1 MTIRNTKDG
10 GGSILMGVDSVHR
23 SLREKQRMERLE
35 LILQAAEQVF
45 TEKGYYDIS
54 LDEIARRVGIG
65 TATIYSHFSSKEDLM
80 VAAIFERA
88 LRRVALHVQEIAAI
102 QQNAVE
108 KLTELFQFLISD
120 DFFLRRAQLYYSL
133 GNSPEAQKA
142 LSDRLGSISENARIF
157 SDTLAA
163 VIEQG
168 KISAEF
174 RQDIATSTMLKA
186 FISLVRAQS
195 VKDRLAGN
203 YEDGSPAELLKVYL
217 SGIAAKATTTE

>member
-1 MTIRNTKDG
+1 MAIRISKDG
-10 GGSILMGVDSVHR
+10 KGGIQITVDSVHR
-23 SLREKQRMERLE
+23 SLREKQRQERQE

-88 LRRVALHVQEIAAI
+88 LQRVALHIQELAAI
-102 QQNAVE
+102 QQNAIE

-142 LSDRLGSISENARIF
+142 LNDRQGSISENARIF
-157 SDTLAA
+157 SETLAA

-168 KISAEF
+168 KAAGDF

-186 FISLVRAQS
+186 FISIVRAQS

-203 YEDGSPAELLKVYL
+203 YEDVSPAELLQVYI
-217 SGIAAKATTTE
+217 SGIAVQATTTK

>member
-1 MTIRNTKDG
+1 M
-10 GGSILMGVDSVHR
+10 SVDNVHR
-23 SLREKQRMERLE
+23 SLREKQRQERQE

-88 LRRVALHVQEIAAI
+88 FQKVTQHVQEIAAI
-102 QQNAVE
+102 QQNALE
-108 KLTELFQFLISD
+108 KLPQLFQFLISD
-120 DFFLRRAQLYYSL
+120 DFFLRRAQLFYSL
-133 GNSPEAQKA
+133 GSSPEAQKA
-142 LSDRLGSISENARIF
+142 LNAHQGTIAENARVF

-168 KISAEF
+168 KISGEF

-186 FISLVRAQS
+186 FISIIRAQS

-203 YEDGSPAELLKVYL
+203 YEDGSPAELLQVYL
-217 SGIAAKATTTE
+217 SGIDAKAATTE

>member
-1 MTIRNTKDG
+1 
-10 GGSILMGVDSVHR
+10 MGVESVPR
-23 SLREKQRMERLE
+23 SLREKQRLERLE

-88 LRRVALHVQEIAAI
+88 LNKVALHVQEIAAL
-102 QQNAVE
+102 QHNAVE

-142 LSDRLGSISENARIF
+142 LNDRQGSISENARIF

-168 KISAEF
+168 KQSGKF
-174 RQDIATSTMLKA
+174 RKDIATSTMLKA

-203 YEDGSPAELLKVYL
+203 YEDGSPAELLQVYL

>member
-1 MTIRNTKDG
+1 M
-10 GGSILMGVDSVHR
+10 SVDNVHR
-23 SLREKQRMERLE
+23 SLREKQRQERQE

-88 LRRVALHVQEIAAI
+88 LKKVALHVQGIAA
-102 QQNAVE
+102 QPQNARE
-108 KLTELFQFLISD
+108 KLTQLFQFLISD
-120 DFFLRRAQLYYSL
+120 EFFLRRAQLFYSL

-142 LSDRLGSISENARIF
+142 LNERQGAISENARIF

-163 VIEQG
+163 VLEQG
-168 KISAEF
+168 KTSGEF
-174 RQDIATSTMLKA
+174 RQDITTATMLKA

-195 VKDRLAGN
+195 VKDLLAGN
-203 YEDGSPAELLKVYL
+203 YEDGSPAELLSVYL
-217 SGIAAKATTTE
+217 SGIAAKTAATE

>member
-1 MTIRNTKDG
+1 
-10 GGSILMGVDSVHR
+10 
-23 SLREKQRMERLE
+23 MERLE

-54 LDEIARRVGIG
+54 LDEVARRVGIG

-88 LRRVALHVQEIAAI
+88 LQRLTLHIQEIAAI

-108 KLTELFQFLISD
+108 KLTKLFQFLISD
-120 DFFLRRAQLYYSL
+120 DFFLRRAQLYYSM

-142 LSDRLGSISENARIF
+142 LNERQGSISENTRIF
-157 SDTLAA
+157 SDTLAI

-168 KISAEF
+168 KIDGEL

-186 FISLVRAQS
+186 FLSIVRAQS

-203 YEDGSPAELLKVYL
+203 YEDGSPAELLQVYL
-217 SGIAAKATTTE
+217 SGIAAKAATN

>member
-1 MTIRNTKDG
+1 M
-10 GGSILMGVDSVHR
+10 SVDNVHR
-23 SLREKQRMERLE
+23 SLREKQRQERQE

-88 LRRVALHVQEIAAI
+88 LKKVALHVQEIAA
-102 QQNAVE
+102 QPQNARE
-108 KLTELFQFLISD
+108 KLTQLFQFLISD
-120 DFFLRRAQLYYSL
+120 EFFLRRAQLFYSL

-142 LSDRLGSISENARIF
+142 LNERQGSISENARIF

-163 VIEQG
+163 VLEQG
-168 KISAEF
+168 KTSGEF
-174 RQDIATSTMLKA
+174 RQDITTATMLKA

-195 VKDRLAGN
+195 VKDLLAGN
-203 YEDGSPAELLKVYL
+203 YEDGSPAELLSVYL
-217 SGIAAKATTTE
+217 SGIAAKTAATE

>member
-1 MTIRNTKDG
+1 M
-10 GGSILMGVDSVHR
+10 SVDNVHR
-23 SLREKQRMERLE
+23 SLREKQRQERQE

-88 LRRVALHVQEIAAI
+88 LKKVTLHVQEIAA
-102 QQNAVE
+102 QSQNARE
-108 KLTELFQFLISD
+108 KLTRLFQFLISD
-120 DFFLRRAQLYYSL
+120 EFFLRRAQLFYSL

-142 LSDRLGSISENARIF
+142 LNERQGSISENARIF

-163 VIEQG
+163 VLEQG
-168 KISAEF
+168 KTSGEF
-174 RQDIATSTMLKA
+174 RQDIATATMLKA
-186 FISLVRAQS
+186 FISLVRAQN

-203 YEDGSPAELLKVYL
+203 YEDGSPAELLSVYL
-217 SGIAAKATTTE
+217 SGIAAKAAATE

>member
-1 MTIRNTKDG
+1 
-10 GGSILMGVDSVHR
+10 VDSVHR
-23 SLREKQRMERLE
+23 SLREKQRQERQE

-88 LRRVALHVQEIAAI
+88 LHRVVLRTQEIATG

-108 KLTELFQFLISD
+108 KLTQLFQFLISD
-120 DFFLRRAQLYYSL
+120 DFFLRRALLYYSL
-133 GNSPEAQKA
+133 GNTPEAQKA
-142 LSDRLGSISENARIF
+142 LDARQGAISENTLMF
-157 SDTLAA
+157 SETLAT

-168 KISAEF
+168 KHDGAF

-203 YEDGSPAELLKVYL
+203 YEDGSPAELLQVYM
-217 SGIAAKATTTE
+217 SGIAAKATTTK